1 MIEFALLTTS
11 LLFGGMTL
19 YAFGFAAFIFKA
31 LPAETAGPLIRRAFP
46 HFYLFVFI
54 TSGVA
59 TITVGFLSDW
69 LTTILLFIV
78 ASTTVFARQVLM
90 PAVNKATDAQK
101 NIRFKILHGLA
112 VAITLTHIF
121 TSGAVIIRLA
131 DL

>member
-1 MIEFALLTTS
+1 MIDFALLTTS
-11 LLFGGMTL
+11 LLFGGMIL
-19 YAFGFAAFIFKA
+19 YAFGFAAFVFKA
-31 LPAETAGPLIRRAFP
+31 LPADTAGPLIRKAFP
-46 HFYLFVFI
+46 HFYLFVFV

-59 TITVGFLSDW
+59 TITVAFSSDW
-69 LTTILLFIV
+69 LATTMLLII

-90 PAVNKATDAQK
+90 PAVNEATDAQN

-121 TSGAVIIRLA
+121 ASGAVIIRLA